1 MDAISIEFKRLS
13 VFKKAKSIDIESS
26 NVFLELSKVQ
36 IHKVWLKRSYEQI
49 CTMLDGSEKGCYS
62 FDSHI
67 CNKHNKMPYITI
79 IKSCNYNIFMLE

>member
-1 MDAISIEFKRLS
+1 M
-13 VFKKAKSIDIESS
+13 FKKAKSIDIESS

-67 CNKHNKMPYITI
+67 
-79 IKSCNYNIFMLE
+79 